1 MKNTKLL
8 IFLIAL
14 TVVLSV
20 NFAFATDDNAT
31 DLAMNADEDIQ
42 QKQSIESIDEE
53 ILSASDNEDVL
64 GIQQIQ
70 TIKMGEVTKRFNGG
84 IQYKATFYDNSANP
98 LKNTEIFFELDDSL
112 DYKITTDSS
121 GVALLTILVNNGNH
135 KIAAFNPVSGNIS
148 SANIK
153 VFDVITG
160 GKNINMY
167 YDGGN
172 TYKVKVF
179 DNTGKPVKAGEKVT
193 FTLNGKKHV
202 KKTDKN
208 GFAKLKITLT
218 PGYYYISA
226 AYKDF
231 IVANSVMVKHVLKPA
246 TFNNRVVK
254 PTIKYKVKF
263 LGKNKKNKLI
273 KIKFNKK
280 TYKAK
285 TNKKGIAKFI
295 LKTPKKLGK
304 YKVVLTYKKS
314 KQYLEYNKY

>member
-1 MKNTKLL
+1 MKNNKLL

-14 TVVLSV
+14 TLIFSV
-20 NFAFATDDNAT
+20 NFAFAADDNAT
-31 DLAMNADEDIQ
+31 DLSMNVDEDIQ
-42 QKQSIESIDEE
+42 GQQPIESVDED
-53 ILSASDNEDVL
+53 ILSAGDNGDVL
-64 GIQQIQ
+64 EIQQIQ

-84 IQYKATFYDNSANP
+84 IQYKATFYDNSGNS
-98 LKNTEIFFELDDSL
+98 LKNTEIFFELDDNL
-112 DYKITTDSS
+112 DYKITTDSN
-121 GVALLTILVNNGNH
+121 GVALLTILINNGNH

-167 YDGGN
+167 YDDG
-172 TYKVKVF
+172 TAYKVKVF
-179 DNTGKPVKAGEKVT
+179 DNNGNPVKAGEKVT
-193 FTLNGKKHV
+193 FTLNGKKYV
-202 KKTDKN
+202 KTTDKN

-218 PGYYYISA
+218 PGFYYISA

-231 IVANSVMVKHVLKPA
+231 IVANAVVVKHVLKPA
-246 TFNNRVVK
+246 TFNGRVLK

-285 TNKKGIAKFI
+285 TNKRGIAKFT

-304 YKVVLTYKKS
+304 YKVVVSYKKS
-314 KQYLEYNKY
+314 KHYLQYTKY

>member
-1 MKNTKLL
+1 MKNKKLL

-14 TVVLSV
+14 TLIFSV
-20 NFAFATDDNAT
+20 NFAFAADDNAT
-31 DLAMNADEDIQ
+31 DLSMNVDEDIQ
-42 QKQSIESIDEE
+42 GQQPIESVDED
-53 ILSASDNEDVL
+53 ILSAGDNGDVL
-64 GIQQIQ
+64 EIQQIQ

-84 IQYKATFYDNSANP
+84 IQYKATFYDNSGNS
-98 LKNTEIFFELDDSL
+98 LKNTEIFFELDDNL
-112 DYKITTDSS
+112 DYKITTDSN
-121 GVALLTILVNNGNH
+121 GVALLTILINNGNH

-167 YDGGN
+167 YDDG
-172 TYKVKVF
+172 TAYKVKVF
-179 DNTGKPVKAGEKVT
+179 DNNGNPVKAGEKVT
-193 FTLNGKKHV
+193 FTLNGKKYV
-202 KKTDKN
+202 KTTDKN

-218 PGYYYISA
+218 PGFYYISA

-231 IVANSVMVKHVLKPA
+231 IVANAVVVKHVLKPA
-246 TFNNRVVK
+246 TFNGRVLK

-285 TNKKGIAKFI
+285 TNKRGIAKFT
-295 LKTPKKLGK
+295 LKTPKKSGR
-304 YKVVLTYKKS
+304 YKVVVSYKKS
-314 KQYLEYNKY
+314 KHNLEYYRS